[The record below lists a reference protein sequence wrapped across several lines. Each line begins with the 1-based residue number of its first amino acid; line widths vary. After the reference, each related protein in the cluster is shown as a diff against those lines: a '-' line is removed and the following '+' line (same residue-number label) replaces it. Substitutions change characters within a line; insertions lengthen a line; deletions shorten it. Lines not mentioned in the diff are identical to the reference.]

1 MSHPPQASTS
11 TSTSTLQTQHD
22 APQPELSPDLHS
34 NPISQLLL
42 TLPDIEKKH
51 RKRLSEPI
59 ERYIRNAIAI
69 PGVAATTATES
80 GVDVTA
86 GFGKDTKEIF
96 EDDLERRT
104 WREGMRYRAESGG
117 FSIPEEVLEDREV
130 GRMRKRVT
138 DEFER
143 RE

>member
-1 MSHPPQASTS
+1 MSLPPQASTS
-11 TSTSTLQTQHD
+11 ILTSTLPTQHD
-22 APQPELSPDLHS
+22 PSQPEPSSDLNS
-34 NPISQLLL
+34 TPISQLLL
-42 TLPDIEKKH
+42 ALPDIEKKH

-59 ERYIRNAIAI
+59 ERYIRNAI
-69 PGVAATTATES
+69 PGVAATTTTES
-80 GVDVTA
+80 GVDKGLGV
-86 GFGKDTKEIF
+86 GIDTKDF

-117 FSIPEEVLEDREV
+117 FSVPEGVQEDREV
-130 GRMRKRVT
+130 GKMRKRVT

>member
-1 MSHPPQASTS
+1 MSLPPQASTS
-11 TSTSTLQTQHD
+11 ISTSTLETQRD
-22 APQPELSPDLHS
+22 ASRPEPSSDLNS
-34 NPISQLLL
+34 SPISQLLL

-51 RKRLSEPI
+51 RKRLSGPI
-59 ERYIRNAIAI
+59 ERYIRDAI
-69 PGVAATTATES
+69 PGPTATTATES
-80 GVDVTA
+80 GVDVRA
-86 GFGKDTKEIF
+86 GVGLNTKEIF

-117 FSIPEEVLEDREV
+117 FSIPEEVQEDRVV

>member
-1 MSHPPQASTS
+1 MSLSPQASTS
-11 TSTSTLQTQHD
+11 TSTPVQTQSD
-22 APQPELSPDLHS
+22 PSQPESSSDIS
-34 NPISQLLL
+34 STPISQLLL
-42 TLPDIEKKH
+42 TLPEIEKKH

-59 ERYIRNAIAI
+59 ERYIRDAI
-69 PGVAATTATES
+69 PGPTATTATES
-80 GVDVTA
+80 GVDVRA

-117 FSIPEEVLEDREV
+117 FSVTEGVQEDREV

>member
-1 MSHPPQASTS
+1 MSLPPQASTS

-22 APQPELSPDLHS
+22 PPQLEPSSDLYS
-34 NPISQLLL
+34 SPISQLLL
-42 TLPDIEKKH
+42 ALPDIEKKH

-59 ERYIRNAIAI
+59 ERYIRDAI
-69 PGVAATTATES
+69 PGPTATTATES
-80 GVDVTA
+80 GVDVRA
-86 GFGKDTKEIF
+86 GFGMDTKEIF

-117 FSIPEEVLEDREV
+117 FSIPEGVQEDREV
-130 GRMRKRVT
+130 GRSRKRVT

>member
-1 MSHPPQASTS
+1 MSLSPQASTS
-11 TSTSTLQTQHD
+11 TSTPVQTQSD
-22 APQPELSPDLHS
+22 PSQPESSSDIS
-34 NPISQLLL
+34 STPISQLLL
-42 TLPDIEKKH
+42 TLPEIEKKH

-59 ERYIRNAIAI
+59 ERYIRDAI
-69 PGVAATTATES
+69 PGPTATTATES

-96 EDDLERRT
+96 EVDLERRT

-117 FSIPEEVLEDREV
+117 FSIPEGVQEDREV
-130 GRMRKRVT
+130 GRSRKRVT

>member
-1 MSHPPQASTS
+1 MSHPPQASSS

-42 TLPDIEKKH
+42 TLPEIEKKY

-59 ERYIRNAIAI
+59 ERYIRDAI
-69 PGVAATTATES
+69 PGPTATTATES

-86 GFGKDTKEIF
+86 GFGKDAKEVF

-104 WREGMRYRAESGG
+104 WKEGMRYRAESGG
-117 FSIPEEVLEDREV
+117 FSVTEGVLEDREV